1 MEKLPSDPDNDNR
14 QAMRQAAVYVTIPF
28 ALGLPPV
35 IGWLVGSWLDDTFAT
50 GHVFMYIL
58 IALGFAA
65 GFREVYRIIKRFGDE
80 V

>member
-14 QAMRQAAVYVTIPF
+14 KAMRQAAVYATIPF

-35 IGWLVGSWLDDTFAT
+35 IGWLTGTWLDDTFGT
-50 GHVFMYIL
+50 GHVFMYVL

>member
-1 MEKLPSDPDNDNR
+1 MEKLPSDPDKETQHIIR
-14 QAMRQAAVYVTIPF
+14 QGAVFMTIPF

-35 IGWLVGSWLDDTFAT
+35 IGWLVGKWLDDTLAT
-50 GHVFMYIL
+50 GHVFMYIF

-65 GFREVYRIIKRFGDE
+65 GFKEVYRIIKRYGDG